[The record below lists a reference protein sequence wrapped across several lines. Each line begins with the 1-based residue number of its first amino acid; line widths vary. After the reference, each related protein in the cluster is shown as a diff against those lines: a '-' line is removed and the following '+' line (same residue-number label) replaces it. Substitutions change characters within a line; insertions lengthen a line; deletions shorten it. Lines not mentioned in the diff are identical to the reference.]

1 MRNLNTTSYFG
12 DPEACQQADLHGC
25 TLCTRHAKRTLC
37 KCIYQSILQS
47 GVCIHVQLWY
57 YDGERRR
64 ACDSL
69 PMNLLWVCN
78 IWPKSRLSW
87 SNWSLNWSWHFMTSL
102 SSLSSVKN
110 AVFNSM
116 YYCATTMSQYRSNK
130 IISLPNQVSLYGIS
144 DLKVSHFKVR
154 QIQVESAGGSV
165 GLERLFP
172 AGCLLSWAAT
182 ARGRCL
188 CPPASRYQSCWSAA
202 RHRQAA
208 VLLHLPWLS
217 GCPG

>member
-1 MRNLNTTSYFG
+1 
-12 DPEACQQADLHGC
+12 
-25 TLCTRHAKRTLC
+25 
-37 KCIYQSILQS
+37 
-47 GVCIHVQLWY
+47 
-57 YDGERRR
+57 
-64 ACDSL
+64 
-69 PMNLLWVCN
+69 MNLLWVCN

-188 CPPASRYQSCWSAA
+188 CPRPAVISPADRRLATDRQRCSCIYRGSLAA
-202 RHRQAA
+202 PANLMCLQLAY
-208 VLLHLPWLS
+208 
-217 GCPG
+217 CF